1 MLFFPANRVEGA
13 SVRGF
18 VGAQSEP
25 VASRTVRRELRGP
38 PRLARVASRHELVEH
53 QGRCCRRCKDDKG
66 RTLRNQKRPTSFS
79 KA

>member
-1 MLFFPANRVEGA
+1 MVVTAVTVAVAVTPASMEQETGLAGA
-13 SVRGF
+13 
-18 VGAQSEP
+18 
-25 VASRTVRRELRGP
+25 ASRHG
-38 PRLARVASRHELVEH
+38 HELVEH